1 LPGASS
7 QLRGHGH
14 GLDIE
19 GRLAKVVASG
29 YFLNKNK
36 SREVASKIH
45 NNMGRG
51 LPAATISSEKISRK
65 EDAVF

>member
-45 NNMGRG
+45 NNMG
-51 LPAATISSEKISRK
+51 
-65 EDAVF
+65 